1 MAGYREVQLV
11 HTAVTVGATSVVAL
25 AANADRSYVKFY
37 NDSDA
42 VIYLKFGA
50 TAVAN
55 EGRSVI
61 SQRLEILLLLVAS
74 SCFAGGLV
82 GVLLF
87 CKQLQLL
94 QSLLL

>member
-11 HTAVTVGATSVVAL
+11 HTEATVGATSVVAL

-55 EGRSVI
+55 EGIGIPVAGSYVVSADNGNLDTRVVNAI
-61 SQRLEILLLLVAS
+61 STAAAKELLISEAS
-74 SCFAGGLV
+74 
-82 GVLLF
+82 
-87 CKQLQLL
+87 
-94 QSLLL
+94 

>member
-25 AANADRSYVKFY
+25 AANADRSYVNFF

-42 VIYLKFGA
+42 VIYLKLGA

-55 EGRSVI
+55 EGIGIPIGGSYEMSADKGNLDTRVVNAI
-61 SQRLEILLLLVAS
+61 STAAAKELLVSEAS
-74 SCFAGGLV
+74 
-82 GVLLF
+82 
-87 CKQLQLL
+87 
-94 QSLLL
+94 